1 MCMVTGGRNTGRVG
15 TIVDREKHAGSFDI
29 VHIKDANGHV
39 FATRMKNVFVI
50 GNHFIYLP

>member
-1 MCMVTGGRNTGRVG
+1 MVTGGRNTGRVG